1 LLCVLRLRASV
12 STLRF
17 IMAPGCEA
25 TPLPGGR
32 RRWADIDSDDESVFD
47 LFGHGGGAG
56 HEQATAFKAPATD
69 GKLRGADIKSHDGR
83 TTASSGSVASD
94 SPPRSCSSRC
104 DDSRSDD
111 ASTVSPMSDE
121 ARWFGGHSDDD
132 LRAPQMASESCRS
145 FGAPG
150 EACSEPSTA
159 SIAAPTGSD
168 DFSSDDD
175 STAPPMASRRGAAG
189 FQGHVGLSAPAMP
202 SEVQLPTPEG
212 RSGRGSDRRRKC
224 RGHRSAMQD
233 NGQHACGVKQ
243 PPSST
248 EGSAD
253 VETQSVWVERLPP
266 KLCHDFFFSATFEQS
281 GVLPSVLEYQVI
293 PLASAVALL
302 VDFSDRRAAEAY
314 VEHFSLPFWAQHG
327 GVKAKV
333 LPPVRLAAQQ
343 T

>member
-1 LLCVLRLRASV
+1 
-12 STLRF
+12 
-17 IMAPGCEA
+17 
-25 TPLPGGR
+25 
-32 RRWADIDSDDESVFD
+32 
-47 LFGHGGGAG
+47 
-56 HEQATAFKAPATD
+56 
-69 GKLRGADIKSHDGR
+69 
-83 TTASSGSVASD
+83 VASD
-94 SPPRSCSSRC
+94 SPPRSCSFRC

-121 ARWFGGHSDDD
+121 ARWLGGHSDDD

-145 FGAPG
+145 FGAPD
-150 EACSEPSTA
+150 EACREPSTA

-175 STAPPMASRRGAAG
+175 STAPPMASRPGAAG

-202 SEVQLPTPEG
+202 SEVPQK
-212 RSGRGSDRRRKC
+212 RSGRGSQRPRKC
-224 RGHRSAMQD
+224 RGGGRRTTRG
-233 NGQHACGVKQ
+233 NGQRACGVEQ
-243 PPSST
+243 PSSST
-248 EGSAD
+248 EGL
-253 VETQSVWVERLPP
+253 TGFKTHSVLVERLPP

-293 PLASAVALL
+293 PSASAVALL

-314 VEHFSLPFWAQHG
+314 VEHFSLPLWAQHG